1 MKKITYSGQ
10 MRNEHFFID
19 IYHSSLVKAAVN
31 GLRICNC
38 AVVLKKRLNFF
49 FFEWSKVDQVRSE
62 YSPQL
67 SKLMA

>member
-1 MKKITYSGQ
+1 MRYEKITYNGQ
-10 MRNEHFFID
+10 MWNEHFFIV

-31 GLRICNC
+31 GLRI
-38 AVVLKKRLNFF
+38 FQ
-49 FFEWSKVDQVRSE
+49 WSKVDQVRSE

>member
-1 MKKITYSGQ
+1 MKKITYNGQ
-10 MRNEHFFID
+10 MRNEHFLIV

-31 GLRICNC
+31 GLRICKWRSG
-38 AVVLKKRLNFF
+38 VKKTPQ
-49 FFEWSKVDQVRSE
+49 VDQVHSE